1 MRAHLTT
8 LLVEKGENS
17 RGCATRRFWS
27 CLLEAVLAR
36 GNPNYM
42 TVGSHCP
49 GTTFSK
55 GQNILEV
62 KGVVISLCPSLHVPP
77 A

>member
-1 MRAHLTT
+1 MRAYLAM

-17 RGCATRRFWS
+17 QGYATRRFWS

-42 TVGSHCP
+42 SAGGMTVGSHCP

-55 GQNILEV
+55 GARTFW
-62 KGVVISLCPSLHVPP
+62 K
-77 A
+77 